1 MFENTFAA
9 ELASRLG
16 SRIEI
21 ATGENLVEGLLISVN
36 NNLISID
43 TTNGYGSGNRLY
55 ISINSINYVR
65 FPASA
70 A

>member
-1 MFENTFAA
+1 MFENTFVA

-16 SRIEI
+16 SRVEV
-21 ATGENLVEGLLISVN
+21 ATDNNLTEGILISVTSD
-36 NNLISID
+36 LISID
-43 TTNGYGSGNRLY
+43 TTNGYGTGNRLY

-65 FPASA
+65 FPATA